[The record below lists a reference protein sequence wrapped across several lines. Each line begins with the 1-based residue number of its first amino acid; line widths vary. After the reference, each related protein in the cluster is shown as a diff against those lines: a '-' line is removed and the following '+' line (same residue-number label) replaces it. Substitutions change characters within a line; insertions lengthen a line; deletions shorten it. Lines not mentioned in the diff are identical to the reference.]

1 MQKVIPPRLVEPYL
15 AGRRTVISGFVYRA
29 ADSSFGT
36 PAEFYDALGLGYP
49 GSDFTRDA
57 AEIYVL
63 RWIATDPGRYRIPYP
78 AGPGGGWPASPPF
91 TAAGLTSYA
100 GHRVAE
106 FYTDTMPVPVGAE
119 IYRIA
124 ADGASFV
131 ARFDGQAWIRPREAM

>member
-78 AGPGGGWPASPPF
+78 AVHGRRSYLLRWSQGGRVLHRYDAGARRGRDLPDRGGRSLVRRALRRPGVDPPA
-91 TAAGLTSYA
+91 
-100 GHRVAE
+100 
-106 FYTDTMPVPVGAE
+106 
-119 IYRIA
+119 
-124 ADGASFV
+124 
-131 ARFDGQAWIRPREAM
+131 